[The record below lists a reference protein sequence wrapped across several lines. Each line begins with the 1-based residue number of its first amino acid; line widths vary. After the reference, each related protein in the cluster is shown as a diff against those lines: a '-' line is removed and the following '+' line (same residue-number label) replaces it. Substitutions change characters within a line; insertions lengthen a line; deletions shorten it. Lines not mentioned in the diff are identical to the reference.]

1 MFSVLRG
8 LSFLCKVPT
17 QEAKVKM
24 NGLGGELRNSGQL
37 IFNIIQLI
45 YTQFSD
51 LIEWNANE

>member
-51 LIEWNANE
+51 LIE